1 MHMAAD
7 NAEPASLPASY
18 PVEAENKPVKRRA
31 VFSSSV
37 ANAESHHAHHA
48 KPGQPLERRRRRL
61 HDDSLKLI
69 DDLTNRP
76 MDPLFSDSRL
86 DQRPRSRFSVWF
98 AKSLVFIMCIGVG
111 FYGFLFIERLH
122 SDPRKIVRQSLA
134 SELRETNARAGTLT
148 SQVNQLRAQVTEQS
162 KRIGAPT
169 TDSNILRDEMLNG
182 MVAVTG
188 PGITLTLADPMAA
201 GSDGASNPRESSGT
215 QIRVVTD
222 ADLRLLVRILWQAG
236 AEAISINGNRLGVQ
250 TSVRKAG
257 SNILVGVTP
266 VTSPYHI
273 SAIGNSGELASAVG
287 KSTQQALY
295 DSFAQAG
302 IYPQVSREN
311 SITLEAAASGELA
324 YTRKDE

>member
-1 MHMAAD
+1 MGAD
-7 NAEPASLPASY
+7 DTDQPPIPVSF
-18 PVEAENKPVKRRA
+18 PVEAENRPVKRRA
-31 VFSSSV
+31 VFSASV
-37 ANAESHHAHHA
+37 AQAESRHAHHA
-48 KPGQPLERRRRRL
+48 RADASAGRRRRRL

-86 DQRPRSRFSVWF
+86 DQRPRSRISIWLTK
-98 AKSLVFIMCIGVG
+98 ALVFVMCIAVG

-134 SELRETNARAGTLT
+134 SELRETTSRANTLT
-148 SQVNQLRAQVTEQS
+148 NQVNQLRTQVTEQS
-162 KRIGAPT
+162 KKVGATT
-169 TDSNILRDEMLNG
+169 TDPTSLNDEMLNG
-182 MVAVTG
+182 IVTVTG
-188 PGITLTLADPMAA
+188 PGVTLTLADPMAA
-201 GSDGASNPRESSGT
+201 GSDGASNPREGSGS

-222 ADLRLLVRILWQAG
+222 ADLRLLVRLLWQAG
-236 AEAISINGNRLGVQ
+236 AEAVAINGNRLGVQ

-273 SAIGNSGELASAVG
+273 SAIGDSSALASAVS
-287 KSTQQALY
+287 KSTQKALY

-311 SITLEAAASGELA
+311 SITLEAAASGELTYA
-324 YTRKDE
+324 RKDE